1 MRITQRELTALLRL
15 FGNGSLKTKLAALV
29 VVISA
34 VLGLF
39 YTGTAGGQGV
49 IEGRVVSVADG
60 DTLTVLALGNSPE
73 KIRFAFIDA
82 PEKTQPHG
90 QAAKQALSA
99 RVFGRQVKVEVVEK
113 DRYGRHVGRVW
124 LDHVDVNLAQVQDGY
139 AWHYAQYA
147 KKTSRAVI
155 LPPTSKPSSLPVSS
169 IWACGPTPC
178 PRRRGII
185 GAASVKKTA
194 AELRAANKTPAA
206 RAVRLIRA
214 RPPQAGKTSYPTCHP
229 ALRTAKQVSTGLF
242 PPRDKSLFYQCMS
255 PLDRLACILLLPW
268 LDALSFSRHV

>member
-1 MRITQRELTALLRL
+1 MRITQREITALLRL

-90 QAAKQALSA
+90 QAA
-99 RVFGRQVKVEVVEK
+99 
-113 DRYGRHVGRVW
+113 
-124 LDHVDVNLAQVQDGY
+124 
-139 AWHYAQYA
+139 
-147 KKTSRAVI
+147 
-155 LPPTSKPSSLPVSS
+155 
-169 IWACGPTPC
+169 
-178 PRRRGII
+178 
-185 GAASVKKTA
+185 
-194 AELRAANKTPAA
+194 
-206 RAVRLIRA
+206 
-214 RPPQAGKTSYPTCHP
+214 
-229 ALRTAKQVSTGLF
+229 
-242 PPRDKSLFYQCMS
+242 
-255 PLDRLACILLLPW
+255 
-268 LDALSFSRHV
+268 